1 MVQRDAE
8 KLLAVNYLH
17 AASTLMDEAVVVS
30 QLVIYPKNSPNR
42 QGIGRFILILHY
54 SKSPANTQSSTDFY
68 VLNKLTLELLK
79 RQQLLPLA
87 IPLLPLRVYVF
98 QLHFFGVCMH
108 VRSLWLY
115 MCCVPSPTPSGKK
128 GKSPSYTQQQR

>member
-54 SKSPANTQSSTDFY
+54 
-68 VLNKLTLELLK
+68 
-79 RQQLLPLA
+79 
-87 IPLLPLRVYVF
+87 
-98 QLHFFGVCMH
+98 
-108 VRSLWLY
+108 
-115 MCCVPSPTPSGKK
+115 
-128 GKSPSYTQQQR
+128 